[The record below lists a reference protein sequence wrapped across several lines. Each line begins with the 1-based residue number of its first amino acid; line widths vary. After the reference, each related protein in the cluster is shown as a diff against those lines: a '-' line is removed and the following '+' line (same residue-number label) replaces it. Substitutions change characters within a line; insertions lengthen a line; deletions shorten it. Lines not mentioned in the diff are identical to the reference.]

1 MDSYIYSSDIDSNK
15 VNKNNTDNE
24 NLANKKVNI
33 VMFSGEY
40 DKALAALIIANSAR
54 ELGSEVTMFFAFW
67 GLLLL
72 RDPEKL
78 SSEDKTTFEKMFS
91 MMTPKGAEELPLS
104 TMNFSGLGK
113 AMLIKMMEDD
123 KAPRLI
129 DFLEGARKKGVKF
142 YGCKLSVDVMG
153 FKKEELI
160 PELEIVE
167 AKEYLKDALNSD
179 MQLFI

>member
-1 MDSYIYSSDIDSNK
+1 MSNSSNDENYS
-15 VNKNNTDNE
+15 
-24 NLANKKVNI
+24 NKKVNI

-40 DKALAALIIANSAR
+40 DKALAGLIMANSAR
-54 ELGSEVTMFFAFW
+54 ELGADVTMFFAFW

-72 RDPEKL
+72 RDPDKL
-78 SSEDKTTFEKMFS
+78 SFEDKTTYEKMFS

-104 TMNFSGLGK
+104 RMNFAGMGK
-113 AMLIKMMEDD
+113 GMLVEMMKDD
-123 KAPRLI
+123 ETPRLI
-129 DFLEGARKKGVKF
+129 DFLNGARKKGVKF

-153 FKKEELI
+153 FKKEEMI
-160 PELEIVE
+160 PELEIVD